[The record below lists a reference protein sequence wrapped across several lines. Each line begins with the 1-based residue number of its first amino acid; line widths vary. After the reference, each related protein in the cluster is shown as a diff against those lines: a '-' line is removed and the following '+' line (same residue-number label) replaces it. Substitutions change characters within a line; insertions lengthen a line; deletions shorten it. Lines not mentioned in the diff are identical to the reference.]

1 MKFCLLTLKGEE
13 ILPAIYDLP
22 ELKTFNHFFDYAEN
36 ALPEVFALL
45 QDKKFSICFLKTAES
60 SPILWK
66 PGVNLENFSSYE
78 YLYFVEKVEGEAIV
92 SSVAAVIAATIA
104 SVTGAAVTATAVVI
118 AANIL
123 AYALVA
129 GIMYGIGQIMQA
141 LSPSQSTDP
150 QAYKKSLIFADNQTI
165 TTQGSPIPWVL
176 GECLAQGVII
186 GRQVNTY
193 DFVSGDAIDD
203 PELPNGIPTVT
214 KATLPSAAQS
224 RWYKLVS

>member
-1 MKFCLLTLKGEE
+1 MKFILLTLKGEE
-13 ILPAIYDLP
+13 VLPTIYDLP

-45 QDKKFSICFLKTAES
+45 QDKKFSICFLKTTES

-78 YLYFVEKVEGEAIV
+78 YLYFVERIEGEAIAT
-92 SSVAAVIAATIA
+92 SFIIGAVAAASAAGFSA
-104 SVTGAAVTATAVVI
+104 GAVVGLVVAI
-118 AANIL
+118 AIAL
-123 AYALVA
+123 AIDI
-129 GIMYGIGQIMQA
+129 GIMYGIGMIMDA
-141 LSPSQSTDP
+141 LSPNQKTDP
-150 QAYKKSLIFADNQTI
+150 QTYKKSLIFSNNQTI

-186 GRQVNTY
+186 GRQVSTY
-193 DFVSGDAIDD
+193 DFMIGDGIAD
-203 PELPNGIPTVT
+203 PELPDGVPTIT
-214 KATLPSAAQS
+214 KALLPTATQS